1 MEFYLGDLHKLY
13 ERTPLPLQEPIVVHT
28 VAGAGKTTLV
38 RSWLRRSPHLKA
50 VTGGQPDPP
59 TLEGVGIL
67 APHSR
72 ADIVDE
78 YPAVPDR
85 TGAKVLLADPLQ
97 HRGPIL
103 PAHFIGRRTHRFG
116 KATCELLKL
125 FSINC
130 TADRVDKVSRSGLF
144 DSDLVGTI
152 IAVDD
157 DAAELLEAHSAQ
169 FLTPCQ
175 ALGLTFESVTAVS
188 TVPLEEADPVNRYIA
203 CSRHSQQLLILE
215 G

>member
-1 MEFYLGDLHKLY
+1 MEFYLGDLHKLFT
-13 ERTPLPLQEPIVVHT
+13 RTPLPLQEPIVVHT

-38 RSWLRRSPHLKA
+38 RSWIRRAPHLKA
-50 VTGGQPDPP
+50 VTGGRSDPP
-59 TLEGVGIL
+59 SLEGVGIL
-67 APHSR
+67 EPHGR

-78 YPAVPDR
+78 YPAVLDR
-85 TGAKVLLADPLQ
+85 AGAKILLADPLQ
-97 HRGPIL
+97 HRGPTL

-116 KATCELLKL
+116 RATCELLKL
-125 FSINC
+125 WDINC
-130 TADRVDKVSRSGLF
+130 TADKEDIVSRSGLF

-157 DAAELLEAHSAQ
+157 DAADLLEAHSAE

-175 ALGLTFESVTAVS
+175 ALGQTFEAVTAVS

>member
-13 ERTPLPLQEPIVVHT
+13 ERTPLPIQEPIVVHT

-38 RSWLRRSPHLKA
+38 RSWIRRAPQLKA

-59 TLEGVGIL
+59 NLEGVGIL
-67 APHSR
+67 RPQGR

-78 YPAVPDR
+78 YPAVADI
-85 TGAKVLLADPLQ
+85 TGAKILLADPLQ
-97 HRGPIL
+97 HRGTTF

-116 KATCELLKL
+116 KSTCELLK
-125 FSINC
+125 SWNINC
-130 TADRVDKVSRSGLF
+130 SADKEDKVLRSGLYE
-144 DSDLVGTI
+144 SELVGTV

-169 FLTPCQ
+169 FVTPCQ
-175 ALGLTFESVTAVS
+175 ALGLTCEVVTAVS